1 MNYVGSKLAARGVDV
16 TVEAEMAVVQSIA
29 KKLAIA
35 LVMNNDSVSSILP
48 VTEAEECFSY
58 ALQLILRQDS
68 GARPSFELVPTFLS
82 DITIPLNTEYRGVRI
97 KVSEIEVSERPHSYE
112 TFLDVLSSVGIPV
125 GKILKVSPEGTSN
138 VLKLG
143 ILNVAGADMLV
154 GLECETSL
162 EELIVRSML
171 NVPLEEQGKLDRVL
185 GHMDNMYVSRDELVR
200 QWACALPVGRRGSN
214 T

>member
-1 MNYVGSKLAARGVDV
+1 MNYVGSKLAARGVDI
-16 TVEAEMAVVQSIA
+16 TVEAESTIVQSIA
-29 KKLAIA
+29 KKLAIT
-35 LVMNNDSVSSILP
+35 LVTNNDSVSSILS
-48 VTEAEECFSY
+48 VTEAEKCFSY

-68 GARPSFELVPTFLS
+68 GAKPSFELVPTFLS

-97 KVSEIEVSERPHSYE
+97 KVSEIEVDERPDSYE

-125 GKILKVSPEGTSN
+125 GKILKVAPEGTSN
-138 VLKLG
+138 VLRLG
-143 ILNVAGADMLV
+143 ILNIAGADMLV
-154 GLECETSL
+154 GLEGEISL

-171 NVPLEEQGKLDRVL
+171 NVPQQEQDKLDRVL

-200 QWACALPVGRRGSN
+200 QWACALPVGRRSSD